1 MHTQGITAQNWSAQ
15 ALRATVLQLAERG
28 RTRKRNLH
36 KRKLSSPEIYL
47 DLRRMILDSELLP
60 GARVTESELAA
71 HFSVSRTPIRE
82 ALHRLEVEGFLE
94 IRSKQGCFIRQV
106 DIEEIS
112 NYYDVRVGL
121 EAMAIELACAHMSD
135 EAIKKLA
142 EFWRPANRPRGV
154 EALDEIKDAEEAF
167 HVTLA
172 ESSGN
177 EVLADYLRDVNDH
190 IRVVRR
196 LAFLD
201 EQTLADTFR
210 EHSEI
215 CRMLLK
221 RNVKAA
227 RAAMI
232 DHIRK
237 SQLTARNVTVAEL
250 QQQHKRQAKRISARR
265 LAR

>member
-1 MHTQGITAQNWSAQ
+1 M
-15 ALRATVLQLAERG
+15 
-28 RTRKRNLH
+28 H

-71 HFSVSRTPIRE
+71 HFLVSRTPIRE

-94 IRSKQGCFIRQV
+94 IRSKQGGFIRQV

-121 EAMAIELACAHMSD
+121 EAMAIELACAHMPD
-135 EAIKKLA
+135 EAIKQLA
-142 EFWRPANRPRGV
+142 DFWRPSNRPHGRNAV
-154 EALDEIKDAEEAF
+154 EKIKDAEESF
-167 HVTLA
+167 HITLA

-177 EVLADYLRDVNDH
+177 KVLADYLRDVNDH

-201 EQTLADTFR
+201 EQTVTDTFR

-215 CRMLLK
+215 CRLLLK
-221 RNVKAA
+221 RNIKAA

-237 SQLTARNVTVAEL
+237 SQLTARNITVAEL
-250 QQQHKRQAKRISARR
+250 QQQHKRQVKNAPVRKIAR
-265 LAR
+265 

>member
-1 MHTQGITAQNWSAQ
+1 M
-15 ALRATVLQLAERG
+15 
-28 RTRKRNLH
+28 H
-36 KRKLSSPEIYL
+36 KRRLSSPEIYL

-71 HFSVSRTPIRE
+71 HFLVSRTPIRE

-121 EAMAIELACAHMSD
+121 EAMAIELACAHMPD
-135 EAIKKLA
+135 EAIKQLA
-142 EFWRPANRPRGV
+142 DFWRPSNRPHGRDAV
-154 EALDEIKDAEEAF
+154 EKIKDAEESF
-167 HVTLA
+167 HITLA

-177 EVLADYLRDVNDH
+177 KVLADYLRDVNDH

-201 EQTLADTFR
+201 EQTVTDTFR

-215 CRMLLK
+215 CRLLLK
-221 RNVKAA
+221 RNIKAA

-237 SQLTARNVTVAEL
+237 SQMTARNVTVAEL
-250 QQQHKRQAKRISARR
+250 QQQHKRHAKKAAARKI
-265 LAR
+265 AR

>member
-1 MHTQGITAQNWSAQ
+1 
-15 ALRATVLQLAERG
+15 
-28 RTRKRNLH
+28 LH

-71 HFSVSRTPIRE
+71 HFLVSRTPIRE

-94 IRSKQGCFIRQV
+94 IRSKQGGFIRQV

-121 EAMAIELACAHMSD
+121 EAMAIELACAHMPD
-135 EAIKKLA
+135 EAIKQLA
-142 EFWRPANRPRGV
+142 DFWRPSNRPHGRNAV
-154 EALDEIKDAEEAF
+154 EKIKDAEESF
-167 HVTLA
+167 HITLA

-177 EVLADYLRDVNDH
+177 KVLADYLRDVNDH

-201 EQTLADTFR
+201 EQTVTDTFR

-215 CRMLLK
+215 CRLLLK
-221 RNVKAA
+221 RNIKAA

-237 SQLTARNVTVAEL
+237 SQMTARNITVAEL
-250 QQQHKRQAKRISARR
+250 QQQHKRQVKNAPVRKIAR
-265 LAR
+265 

>member
-1 MHTQGITAQNWSAQ
+1 
-15 ALRATVLQLAERG
+15 
-28 RTRKRNLH
+28 
-36 KRKLSSPEIYL
+36 
-47 DLRRMILDSELLP
+47 MILDSELLP

-71 HFSVSRTPIRE
+71 HFLVSRTPIRE

-121 EAMAIELACAHMSD
+121 EAMAIELACANMPD
-135 EAIKKLA
+135 EAIKQLA
-142 EFWRPANRPRGV
+142 EFWRPANRPHGRDAV
-154 EALDEIKDAEEAF
+154 EKIKDAEESF
-167 HVTLA
+167 HITLA

-177 EVLADYLRDVNDH
+177 KVLADYLRDVNDH

-201 EQTLADTFR
+201 EKTITDTFR

-215 CRMLLK
+215 CRLLLK
-221 RNVKAA
+221 RNIKAA

-250 QQQHKRQAKRISARR
+250 QQQHKRHAKKAPTRRVAR
-265 LAR
+265 